1 MRSYK
6 QFCGVAK
13 ALDVVG
19 ERWTLL
25 LIRELMPGGRRYTDL
40 LRGLPGITTNLLA
53 KRLQHLESHGL
64 VARRALPVPASS
76 TVYELTE
83 RGRALEPAVLA
94 LGAFG
99 AAYLV
104 DPADDRTSHRWLM
117 VSLSRRFSDPDPT
130 PFSVALRVL
139 DTHYT
144 VRWDGVRLRA
154 RDGERPADAQVAG
167 PPLLGLLAGRTQ
179 SREGL
184 EITGDPQA
192 FERLMRGLSTGWSP
206 SSAE

>member
-25 LIRELMPGGRRYTDL
+25 LIRDLMPGGRRYTDL

-53 KRLQHLESHGL
+53 KRLQHLEAHGL
-64 VARRALPVPASS
+64 ITRRSLPVPASS

-83 RGRALEPAVLA
+83 RGRALEPVVLA

-99 AAYLV
+99 AAALV
-104 DPADDRTSHRWLM
+104 DPADDHTSHRWLM
-117 VSLSRRFSDPDPT
+117 VSLSRRFHDADPT
-130 PFSVALRVL
+130 PFSVSVRLL
-139 DTHYT
+139 DTDYT
-144 VRWDGVRLRA
+144 LRWDGERLRA
-154 RDGERPADAQVAG
+154 RDGDQPAHARVVG
-167 PPLLGLLAGRTQ
+167 PALLGVLAGRPQ
-179 SREGL
+179 STEGL

-192 FERLMRGLSTGWSP
+192 FARLLRGLGP
-206 SSAE
+206 A